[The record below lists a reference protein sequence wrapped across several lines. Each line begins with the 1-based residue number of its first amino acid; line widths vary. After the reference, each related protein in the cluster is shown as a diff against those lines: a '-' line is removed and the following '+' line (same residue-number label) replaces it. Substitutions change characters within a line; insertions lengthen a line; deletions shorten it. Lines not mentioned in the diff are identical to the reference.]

1 MFGLKGTLYTYV
13 NFYISVGLLYKE
25 KIYAMWLSL
34 AESTEDTVTLEIIN
48 LFLHSQ
54 VDIKAGR
61 GNVASELRLAF
72 PISHSFPAY

>member
-13 NFYISVGLLYKE
+13 NIYISVGLLYKE
-25 KIYAMWLSL
+25 KIYAMWLSP

-54 VDIKAGR
+54 VDIKTRR
-61 GNVASELRLAF
+61 GNVAFELRLAF